1 MAGHRVAIWTV
12 GDDIAQHAD
21 RIINYV
27 KERSG
32 EDRVA
37 CSPEARRSPCL
48 WLQTGNVVEAIDVG
62 EHLALNLKTGKTA
75 WGSTR
80 SSAFRKVTE
89 R

>member
-21 RIINYV
+21 HIVNYV

-37 CSPEARRSPCL
+37 FSPEAKRSPCL
-48 WLQTGNVVEAIDVG
+48 WLQTGDGVEAIDVG

-80 SSAFRKVTE
+80 SSAFREVIE